1 MVDALHHAGLEVV
14 LDVVY
19 NHTAELDEWGP
30 TLSLRGIDNALYYH
44 LLPHARGRYA
54 NWTGCGNSVNLEQP
68 LVQRTVLESLR
79 RWVLEFGVDGFRFD
93 LAPVLA
99 RGGDAV
105 QGAFQP
111 NAPLLQ
117 AIAADPVLKPALMIA
132 EPWDIG
138 PGGYQL
144 GGFPP
149 GWLEWND
156 RYRDTQRSF
165 WLQQGSSRG
174 DMACR
179 LAGSSDVFVPGRRG
193 AHSSVNFITA
203 HDGFTLRDLVS
214 YAERHNQANGED
226 NRDGH
231 AHNLS
236 INNGMEG
243 ETDEPG
249 VLAGRARQQ
258 RALLAT
264 LALSLGTPMLLAGD
278 EIGHTQGGNNNA
290 YCQDNPTTWLNWAQA
305 DHALC
310 DFVQHALAWRQR
322 LALLQA
328 SHWWQHAAS
337 DQGPAALWLAADG
350 QPMSAA
356 AWDTP
361 QSLALMLQLQGA
373 GQGALL
379 LFNPQAEPV
388 CFNLPQGA
396 WRLQLDSADRLGQAG
411 PAAALLLAPDETV
424 AAGALWLAVAE
435 SSHAAD
441 RRSDIPV

>member
-1 MVDALHHAGLEVV
+1 
-14 LDVVY
+14 
-19 NHTAELDEWGP
+19 
-30 TLSLRGIDNALYYH
+30 
-44 LLPHARGRYA
+44 
-54 NWTGCGNSVNLEQP
+54 
-68 LVQRTVLESLR
+68 
-79 RWVLEFGVDGFRFD
+79 
-93 LAPVLA
+93 
-99 RGGDAV
+99 
-105 QGAFQP
+105 
-111 NAPLLQ
+111 
-117 AIAADPVLKPALMIA
+117 MIA

-174 DMACR
+174 DMARR

-193 AHSSVNFITA
+193 AHSSINFITA

-356 AWDTP
+356 AWDAP

-441 RRSDIPV
+441 RRSDMPV